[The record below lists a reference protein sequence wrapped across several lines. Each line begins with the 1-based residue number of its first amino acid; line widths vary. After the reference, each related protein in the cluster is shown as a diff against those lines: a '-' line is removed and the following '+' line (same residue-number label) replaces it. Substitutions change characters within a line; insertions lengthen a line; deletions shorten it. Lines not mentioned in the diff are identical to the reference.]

1 MPPHPLGDVDTENDY
16 GQLVDMTLLPLI
28 DSVTIIPVML
38 SDFKQ
43 PTAGAARATRPAL
56 IANQETAEYRN
67 ECAGQQTQQ
76 HPWPSDHRSRY
87 HRGSAV

>member
-28 DSVTIIPVML
+28 DSVTIILVML

-43 PTAGAARATRPAL
+43 RTDEL
-56 IANQETAEYRN
+56 LEQFI
-67 ECAGQQTQQ
+67 Q
-76 HPWPSDHRSRY
+76 H
-87 HRGSAV
+87 